1 MFTGPQHTLALR
13 GNLCLP
19 QAMPTDGELQYTPP
33 DVLKIPP
40 ISEQDHVAQIIS
52 KVGST
57 DQLLNAV
64 NQLQT
69 LPHAA

>member
-1 MFTGPQHTLALR
+1 
-13 GNLCLP
+13 
-19 QAMPTDGELQYTPP
+19 MPTDGELQYTPP